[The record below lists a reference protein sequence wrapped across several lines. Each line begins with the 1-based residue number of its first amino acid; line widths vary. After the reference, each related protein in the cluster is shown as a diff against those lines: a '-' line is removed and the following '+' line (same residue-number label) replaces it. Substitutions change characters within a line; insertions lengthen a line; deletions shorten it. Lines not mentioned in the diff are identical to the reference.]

1 MDLYRQWWG
10 RLEAIFPIVQESA
23 GWTDEL
29 SVSLIAPV
37 DDKIEALVGLV
48 LEAVDQRLT
57 AVREQLVEVANT
69 IARHHADLQMQIIEC
84 RELITIGH
92 QPTRAASA
100 AGQDDGAN
108 AHAAAS
114 IALLEAANVL
124 TERVGSLESR
134 LQQHT
139 DQQIARLEE
148 MLDQPMAPAVSA
160 PAVSAPAVSAPTA
173 SAPTVSAP
181 VVAPTAS
188 APTVSAPVVSAV
200 VAPVVAP
207 VVVPEPI
214 AVNGLSP
221 AIAKLGSLRSVSP
234 PAATPAATP
243 TAMATATATADA
255 AVDGF
260 DIDAFSAQLNARL
273 GALVEKAIGV

>member
-1 MDLYRQWWG
+1 LYRQWWG

-160 PAVSAPAVSAPTA
+160 PAVSAPTA

-243 TAMATATATADA
+243 TATATATATADA
-255 AVDGF
+255 AFDGF
-260 DIDAFSAQLNARL
+260 DIDAFSAQRNARL

>member
-1 MDLYRQWWG
+1 LYRQWWG

-148 MLDQPMAPAVSA
+148 MLDQPIAPAVSA

-173 SAPTVSAP
+173 SAPA
-181 VVAPTAS
+181 
-188 APTVSAPVVSAV
+188 VSAPVVSAV
-200 VAPVVAP
+200 VAPVVTPVFAPVVAP

-243 TAMATATATADA
+243 TATATATADA
-255 AVDGF
+255 AFDGF

>member
-160 PAVSAPAVSAPTA
+160 PTA
-173 SAPTVSAP
+173 SAPA
-181 VVAPTAS
+181 
-188 APTVSAPVVSAV
+188 VSAPVVSAV
-200 VAPVVAP
+200 VAPVVAPVFAPVVVP

-234 PAATPAATP
+234 PAATPTAT
-243 TAMATATATADA
+243 TTATADA

-260 DIDAFSAQLNARL
+260 DIEAFSAQLNARL